1 MSRFGETFLLCA
13 VLATMTLPTTSH
25 AQWAWRDKTRNNQVT
40 YSDEAPPP
48 HIPEGDVLKR
58 PNTKSPSASA
68 AQAPDPKPASGA
80 ALAPILL
87 DPKLQAKRKEA
98 EKQAAAEKQK
108 EDERIAAIRAANC
121 ESARTKLR
129 TIESGIRIARTNQKG
144 ETEILDEQARQAE
157 TKHAQDAIKSECN

>member
-1 MSRFGETFLLCA
+1 MWRFGENFLLCA
-13 VLATMTLPTTSH
+13 VLAAMALPTTSH
-25 AQWAWRDKTRNNQVT
+25 AQWAWRDKTKNNQVT

-58 PNTKSPSASA
+58 PNTKSPSTSA
-68 AQAPDPKPASGA
+68 AHNPYPKPAPGA

-98 EKQAAAEKQK
+98 EKQAAVEKQK

-157 TKHAQDAIKSECN
+157 TKQAQDAIKSECN

>member
-1 MSRFGETFLLCA
+1 
-13 VLATMTLPTTSH
+13 MTLPTISH
-25 AQWAWRDKTRNNQVT
+25 AQWAWRDKTKNNQVT

-48 HIPEGDVLKR
+48 NIPEGDVLKR

-68 AQAPDPKPASGA
+68 APATAAPKPAPGA

-108 EDERIAAIRAANC
+108 EDERIAATRAANC

-129 TIESGIRIARTNQKG
+129 TIESGIRMARTNKQG
-144 ETEILDEQARQAE
+144 ETEILDDQARQAE
-157 TKHAQDAIKSECN
+157 TKQAQDVIKSECN